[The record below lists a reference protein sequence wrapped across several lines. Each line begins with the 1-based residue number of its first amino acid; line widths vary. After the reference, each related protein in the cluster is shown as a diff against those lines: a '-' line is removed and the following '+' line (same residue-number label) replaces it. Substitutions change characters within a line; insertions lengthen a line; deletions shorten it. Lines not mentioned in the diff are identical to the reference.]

1 MRDGQTFCPKILVVD
16 DLSANIVALKRL
28 LAKVDAECHAATSGN
43 DALAATLEHQFSLIL
58 LDVNM
63 PGMDGYEVAELLR
76 GEERT
81 CDIPIIFMTAAYK
94 DEVHRLRGYDA
105 GAVDYIEKPISEVV
119 LLSKVRVFIDLQR
132 SRAELQ
138 YYLSLIEE
146 ANQRLNEEIEV
157 RRKSE
162 ADSQRLAG
170 TVFATSAEGIVITDS
185 HTRVVA
191 VNPAFIRITGYEAAE
206 IIGQTPQLLKSGYHD
221 EGFYAGMWEA
231 LAASGRWQGEI
242 WNRRKNGDI
251 YPQWLSIAAIHGADG
266 QVDKFVG
273 TFSDI
278 TQRKRAEEQIWR
290 QANYDILTGLP
301 NRALFLD
308 RLQRAVADARRD
320 PQRIALL
327 FVDLDN
333 FKLVNDT
340 RGHSAGDALLQEASR
355 RLSACVRDSDTV
367 SRLGGDEFTIMLK
380 GVVDES
386 DAAVV
391 AEKVIAA
398 LSRPFRLEGHQ
409 AIVGASIGITYFPDD
424 AEDGEALLRNADMAM
439 YRAKEM
445 GRKTYAFYT
454 NDMNERVQKLAVLG
468 NELRNA
474 IERNEFEV
482 YYQPIYNA
490 RHMTLEG
497 AEALVRWHHPRL
509 GLVSPAEF
517 IPLAEETGLI
527 APLGEWVLYQACK
540 DAAGWQR
547 SGAEPVTVA
556 VNLSNRQA
564 KLGLQQLARHAAR
577 ALDDSGL
584 SPDLLKFEITESF
597 VIEETEA
604 MLAWLRTIRET
615 GIRLSVDDFGTGYSS
630 LSYLR
635 RLPVDIVKIDR
646 SFVSEVGTNADDAA
660 LVRAIISMAHN
671 LRLDVVAE
679 GVESLQQL
687 EFLQSADCDMVQG
700 YHFHK
705 PMTGEAF
712 ARVVLNR

>member
-1 MRDGQTFCPKILVVD
+1 
-16 DLSANIVALKRL
+16 
-28 LAKVDAECHAATSGN
+28 
-43 DALAATLEHQFSLIL
+43 
-58 LDVNM
+58 
-63 PGMDGYEVAELLR
+63 
-76 GEERT
+76 
-81 CDIPIIFMTAAYK
+81 
-94 DEVHRLRGYDA
+94 
-105 GAVDYIEKPISEVV
+105 
-119 LLSKVRVFIDLQR
+119 
-132 SRAELQ
+132 
-138 YYLSLIEE
+138 
-146 ANQRLNEEIEV
+146 
-157 RRKSE
+157 
-162 ADSQRLAG
+162 
-170 TVFATSAEGIVITDS
+170 
-185 HTRVVA
+185 
-191 VNPAFIRITGYEAAE
+191 
-206 IIGQTPQLLKSGYHD
+206 
-221 EGFYAGMWEA
+221 
-231 LAASGRWQGEI
+231 
-242 WNRRKNGDI
+242 
-251 YPQWLSIAAIHGADG
+251 
-266 QVDKFVG
+266 
-273 TFSDI
+273 
-278 TQRKRAEEQIWR
+278 
-290 QANYDILTGLP
+290 
-301 NRALFLD
+301 
-308 RLQRAVADARRD
+308 
-320 PQRIALL
+320 
-327 FVDLDN
+327 
-333 FKLVNDT
+333 
-340 RGHSAGDALLQEASR
+340 
-355 RLSACVRDSDTV
+355 
-367 SRLGGDEFTIMLK
+367 
-380 GVVDES
+380 
-386 DAAVV
+386 
-391 AEKVIAA
+391 
-398 LSRPFRLEGHQ
+398 
-409 AIVGASIGITYFPDD
+409 
-424 AEDGEALLRNADMAM
+424 
-439 YRAKEM
+439 
-445 GRKTYAFYT
+445 
-454 NDMNERVQKLAVLG
+454 
-468 NELRNA
+468 
-474 IERNEFEV
+474 
-482 YYQPIYNA
+482 
-490 RHMTLEG
+490 
-497 AEALVRWHHPRL
+497 L